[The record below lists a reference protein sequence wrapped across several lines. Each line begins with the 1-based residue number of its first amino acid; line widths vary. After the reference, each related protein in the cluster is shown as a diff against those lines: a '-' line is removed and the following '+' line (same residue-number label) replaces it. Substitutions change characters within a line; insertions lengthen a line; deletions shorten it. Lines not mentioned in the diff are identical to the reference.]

1 MRILTTLVL
10 FLCSFVVWGAVD
22 DEFPGRK
29 LYHDV
34 SVFSLD
40 DLGKKHENVN
50 VVDVRTPYEFE
61 TIHIK
66 NAVNIPLS
74 RGDFVK
80 QIAALRKENDKPIV
94 FYCNGHTCFKS
105 YKAARKAQVFGV
117 TGVHSFDAGVFDW
130 ANAHPDKTVLLGKS
144 PIDTSKLIS
153 KKSFKSKLISPK
165 EFEEKVKS
173 GKYFVIDVRSRI
185 QRSAMGLF
193 PFTEKWASLDDNEKL
208 KDLLEQAKA
217 EKKGLL
223 IYDNVGK
230 QVSWLEY
237 RLRDMGITDY
247 LFMQGGAEEY
257 FVHLQTKENAVV
269 IPKNLLELSK

>member
-144 PIDTSKLIS
+144 PIDASKLIS

-165 EFEEKVKS
+165 EFEGKVKS

-237 RLRDMGITDY
+237 RLRDMGISSCRAALKNT
-247 LFMQGGAEEY
+247 LFIYKQRKMQW
-257 FVHLQTKENAVV
+257 
-269 IPKNLLELSK
+269 

>member
-1 MRILTTLVL
+1 MRILL
-10 FLCSFVVWGAVD
+10 SFVVLLFSSAVWSAPD
-22 DEFPGRK
+22 DEYPGRK

-34 SVFSLD
+34 SVYSLEK
-40 DLGKKHENVN
+40 LTKERENVH

-61 TIHIK
+61 TIHVSD
-66 NAVNIPLS
+66 ALNIPLS

-80 QIAALRKENDKPIV
+80 HINDLRAKSPKPIV

-117 TGVHSFDAGVFDW
+117 KDVHSFDAGVFDW
-130 ANAHPDKTVLLGKS
+130 ANANPDKTVLLGKS
-144 PIDTSKLIS
+144 PIDPAKLIS
-153 KKSFKSKLISPK
+153 KKAFKSKLMEAK

-173 GKYFVIDVRSRI
+173 GDYFVIDVRSRI

-193 PFTEKWASLDDNEKL
+193 PFTEKWASLDDNDKL
-208 KDLLEQAKA
+208 RGLLEQAKSQ
-217 EKKGLL
+217 KKPLL

-230 QVSWLEY
+230 QVRWLEY

-247 LFMQGGAEEY
+247 HFMKGGAEDY
-257 FVHLQTKENAVV
+257 FVHLQTKANAVV
-269 IPKNLLELSK
+269 IPKNLIELAK

>member
-1 MRILTTLVL
+1 MRVL
-10 FLCSFVVWGAVD
+10 ISLAMLAFSSLSWSAVD

-34 SVFSLD
+34 SVYSLE
-40 DLGKKHENVN
+40 KMTQSHENVH

-61 TIHIK
+61 TIHITG
-66 NAVNIPLS
+66 AMNIPLS

-80 QIAALRKENDKPIV
+80 EIAALRAKSEKPIV

-117 TGVHSFDAGVFDW
+117 SNVHSFDAGIFDW
-130 ANAHPDKTVLLGKS
+130 ANANPDKSVLLGKS
-144 PIDTSKLIS
+144 PIDPSKLIS
-153 KKSFKSKLISPK
+153 KKEFKSRLVAASS
-165 EFEEKVKS
+165 FEERVKS
-173 GKYFVIDVRSRI
+173 GDYFVIDVRSRI

-193 PFTEKWASLDDNEKL
+193 PFNEKWASLDDSEKL
-208 KDLLEQAKA
+208 RELLEQAKRQ
-217 EKKGLL
+217 KKTLL

-230 QVSWLEY
+230 QVRWLEY

-247 LFMQGGAEEY
+247 YFMKGGAEEY
-257 FVHLQTKENAVV
+257 FVHLQTKQNAVV
-269 IPKNLLELSK
+269 IPKNLIELAK